1 MCRYAPNVAC
11 YRSDLAVSLRAFKI
25 GIGVAGTVVVAFAFA
40 IAAVAFRGEDTRN
53 IIERSAC
60 AQDPAGQECQTI
72 RRDADRQRSVT
83 DSCVPFKQVLTWDA
97 YQSLTRCPGA
107 VPETVFRPGSR

>member
-1 MCRYAPNVAC
+1 M
-11 YRSDLAVSLRAFKI
+11 SLRAFKI

-53 IIERSAC
+53 IIECSAC

-72 RRDADRQRSVT
+72 KRDADRERSVQDT
-83 DSCVPFKQVLTWDA
+83 CIPFRLVMTREALA
-97 YQSLTRCPGA
+97 EFTRCRTF
-107 VPETVFRPGSR
+107 E

>member
-1 MCRYAPNVAC
+1 M
-11 YRSDLAVSLRAFKI
+11 SLRAFKI

-72 RRDADRQRSVT
+72 NQDT
-83 DSCVPFKQVLTWDA
+83 CIPFRLVMTREALA
-97 YQSLTRCPGA
+97 EFTRCRTF
-107 VPETVFRPGSR
+107 E

>member
-1 MCRYAPNVAC
+1 M
-11 YRSDLAVSLRAFKI
+11 SLRAFKI

-60 AQDPAGQECQTI
+60 AQIPPGRNAKPFD
-72 RRDADRQRSVT
+72 VT
-83 DSCVPFKQVLTWDA
+83 LTGNVP
-97 YQSLTRCPGA
+97 
-107 VPETVFRPGSR
+107 

>member
-1 MCRYAPNVAC
+1 M
-11 YRSDLAVSLRAFKI
+11 SLRAFKI

-72 RRDADRQRSVT
+72 KRDADRERSVQDT
-83 DSCVPFKQVLTWDA
+83 CIRVRVRNDPRSVSGIH
-97 YQSLTRCPGA
+97 SLPHL
-107 VPETVFRPGSR
+107 

>member
-1 MCRYAPNVAC
+1 M
-11 YRSDLAVSLRAFKI
+11 SLRAFKI
-25 GIGVAGTVVVAFAFA
+25 GIGVAGAVVVAFAFA

-72 RRDADRQRSVT
+72 KRDADRERSVQAP
-83 DSCVPFKQVLTWDA
+83 CIPFRLVMTREALA
-97 YQSLTRCPGA
+97 EFTRCRTF
-107 VPETVFRPGSR
+107 E